1 MPRRFRG
8 DGMAKRFDNGVS
20 YYTVAECEIQVN
32 FPEDEVK
39 CHWCPFIRHYDGLGR
54 DKCSLTE
61 EILVSQEIIGQRCP
75 LTILNEVKTEEME
88 R

>member
-1 MPRRFRG
+1 MG
-8 DGMAKRFDNGVS
+8 KFDKGVS
-20 YYTVAECEIQVN
+20 YYTVATCEIQVN

-39 CHWCPFIRHYDGLGR
+39 CQWCPFIRHYDSMNR

-61 EILVSQEIIGQRCP
+61 EILVSREIIGQRCP
-75 LTILNEVKTEEME
+75 LTILNDVKTEDLD

>member
-1 MPRRFRG
+1 MS
-8 DGMAKRFDNGVS
+8 KRFDSGVS

-39 CHWCPFIRHYDGLGR
+39 CQWCPFLRHYDGINR

-61 EILVSQEIIGQRCP
+61 EILISREIIGQKCP
-75 LTILNEVKTEEME
+75 LTILTEVKVEDMKK
-88 R
+88 